1 MELATTAREN
11 ATLREEFLRRGLA
24 DSDDL
29 DRLGWV
35 SHAEL
40 DLWEAAGVLD
50 VGLAG
55 LQEVDWTAVLHPR
68 GRGGKWIDKL
78 GGAFDD
84 AKLKSR
90 ETVPQNRIAQKIHS
104 APRVQTL
111 KRPPN
116 ERLPGEIKVLKGRRG
131 GVRGQKFPVFQ
142 TPDPHDPDEAVQT
155 GGSLPEA
162 MSLRQFKQEATDS
175 EKLHAAGRQRLE
187 RMATK
192 ERRAGVGAAK
202 SGDHQTSA
210 AHFVKAQEY
219 TNAIHDRKQTLA
231 HGQSELYEKR
241 TKALEKRITRKVRRV
256 GLSRSTPAAGQV
268 RGEHDL
274 SQAELHFNDAGR
286 VSQKTLLAYAEEA
299 TTRPSTSEMYRN
311 SDGTWDQ
318 SRAKLHARIVDMM
331 LREHDVVDG
340 KDRGLSKTAKYLEA
354 PKNGKPTVVFMGGG
368 YAAGKGGLLHLLSQK
383 HKDDPDAMPQG
394 ALVID
399 PDLIKAELPEF
410 QASSADDP
418 EANLRVY
425 SEAWDI
431 AQHVMA
437 EAQKR
442 KLHVIVDGITNTN
455 SDEVAKRVKSF
466 TDAGYVN
473 PRINYVSV
481 PTDEAISRAKD
492 RAERG
497 RASGGAGGRMIPD
510 VIMRAVH
517 RDVSATIPGVMDK
530 AKQMGAQV
538 HVYDSDQGL
547 DEATGRPNLPRLVGS
562 ALPDGKISFPQGDE
576 DKKQDGTNYPEPAD
590 RAYAKVLAK
599 AHEQLPN
606 VRDVAGPRRGVWR
619 TGGQTTKTNPD
630 IEKRVGQNVA
640 KEFQAMRNDF
650 QMTGDGEKKPQPVSN
665 PQELLARGEA
675 KTLPALQQILDIGK
689 GVIDQLGGMKHDISA
704 GKSFGDTG
712 QDIEHNM
719 DQPHL
724 IVAPLKSMKRALAK
738 QKSLGHENDFSDLHD
753 AVRATVTVPTAQDL
767 EHTLATIRGEVA
779 KHGWKVE
786 RMKRRLVDA
795 NGSNRSTENGYGDT
809 TLILRAPESA
819 GGLTTELQVNTNP
832 LWWTK
837 EIGPGHHY
845 YELERQVDELSK
857 QQQREPTPAE
867 KSLVADLQK
876 AAKPYYDR
884 AWGVSQHGGLVAD
897 PHEVI
902 LGTRNEQRAAATE
915 LKSLTARTHAVL
927 AGTPLPTPAQTAT
940 RRPAARPGGILR
952 PRAA

>member
-1 MELATTAREN
+1 MELATIAREN
-11 ATLREEFLRRGLA
+11 ANLREEFLRRGLA

-50 VGLAG
+50 VALDG
-55 LQEVDWTAVLHPR
+55 LQEVNWTEVLHPR

-78 GGAFDD
+78 GSAFSD
-84 AKLKSR
+84 AKFKSR
-90 ETVPQNRIAQKIHS
+90 EVVPQNRIAQKVHS
-104 APRVQTL
+104 APRVKTL

-142 TPDPHDPDEAVQT
+142 TPEPHDPDEAVQT

-175 EKLHAAGRQRLE
+175 EKLHTAGRQRLE
-187 RMATK
+187 RMATQ
-192 ERRAGVGAAK
+192 ERKAGNAAAK
-202 SGDHQTSA
+202 RGDHQASA
-210 AHFVKAQEY
+210 EHFAKAQAH
-219 TNAIHDRKQTLA
+219 TNSIHDRKQTLA

-241 TKALEKRITRKVRRV
+241 TKSLEKRITRKVRRV
-256 GLSRSTPAAGQV
+256 GLSRSTPAAGQA

-299 TTRPSTSEMYRN
+299 TTRPSTAEMYRN
-311 SDGTWDQ
+311 EDGTWDE
-318 SRAKLHARIVDMM
+318 SRAKLHARIADMM
-331 LREHDVVDG
+331 LREHDVDDQG
-340 KDRGLSKTAKYLEA
+340 NDRGLSRTAKYLEA
-354 PKNGKPTVVFMGGG
+354 PKDGKPTVVFMGGG
-368 YAAGKGGLLHLLSQK
+368 YAAGKGGLLKLLSQK
-383 HKDDPDAMPQG
+383 HADDPDAMPQG

-399 PDLIKAELPEF
+399 PDLIKAQLPEF

-418 EANLRVY
+418 EANLRTY
-425 SEAWDI
+425 TEAWDI

-492 RAERG
+492 RAERA
-497 RASGGAGGRMIPD
+497 RANAEAGGRMIPD

-530 AKQMGAQV
+530 AQQMGAQV
-538 HVYDSDQGL
+538 HVYDSDQGI
-547 DEATGRPNLPRLVGS
+547 DEPTGRPNLPRLVAQ
-562 ALPDGKISFPQGDE
+562 ALPDGKIAFPQGAE

-590 RAYAKVLAK
+590 RAYAKILAK
-599 AHEQLPN
+599 SHEQLPG

-630 IEKRVGQNVA
+630 VEKRIGQNVA
-640 KEFQAMRNDF
+640 KEFDAMRNEYGI
-650 QMTGDGEKKPQPVSN
+650 TGNGEKKPQPVSD
-665 PQELLARGEA
+665 PQELLARGES
-675 KTLPALQQILDIGK
+675 KTLPALQQVLDIGL
-689 GVIDQLGGMKHDISA
+689 GVIDQLGGQKHDISA
-704 GKSFGDTG
+704 GKSFEQTG
-712 QDIEHNM
+712 KDIQSNM

-753 AVRATVTVPTAQDL
+753 AVRATLTVPTAQNLD
-767 EHTLATIRGEVA
+767 HALATIREQVT
-779 KHGWKVE
+779 KHGWTVE
-786 RMKRRLVDA
+786 RLKPRLVDG
-795 NGSNRSTENGYGDT
+795 NGSNRSSENGYGDT

-837 EIGPGHHY
+837 EVGPGHHY

-857 QQQREPTPAE
+857 QQKREPSEAE
-867 KSLVADLQK
+867 KALVGDLQK

-915 LKSLTARTHAVL
+915 LKSLTARTNAIL
-927 AGTPLPTPAQTAT
+927 AGTPLPTPGQTAA
-940 RRPAARPGGILR
+940 RRPTRVGTILR